1 MKKSTLINIFLRSLF
16 IHSTLNF
23 RRMQNIG
30 FGAALIPMIRS
41 LRLPREESERILTTH
56 LQMFNT
62 HPYFSAPI
70 LGSVARLEEE
80 QIIRGENVDAAS
92 IKQSFMASY
101 AAIGDIFFWGAL
113 RPFASIIS
121 VILIYMGA
129 MIAPLAFL
137 LVYSPAHFWVRLKGF
152 IEGYREGKRGF
163 EFIRS
168 LNLPGIAVKIRWLS
182 LLVLIGVLVWLTRE
196 GGYWPFIQTVGIVVK
211 FTALGAVMFCF
222 ALIRKGVS
230 QFYIIYGALA
240 VFIIASWGGFLN

>member
-1 MKKSTLINIFLRSLF
+1 MKKSTLINIFLKSLF

-80 QIIRGENVDAAS
+80 QVTRGENFDAAS
-92 IKQSFMASY
+92 IKQSIMASY

-129 MIAPLAFL
+129 VIAPLAFL
-137 LVYSPAHFWVRLKGF
+137 LVYTPAHFWVRLKGF
-152 IEGYREGKRGF
+152 VEGYREGKRGF

-168 LNLPGIAVKIRWLS
+168 LNLPGIAVKIRWIS
-182 LLVLIGVLVWLTRE
+182 LVVLIGLLVWLTRE
-196 GGYWPFIQTVGIVVK
+196 GGYWPFIQTVGIVAK
-211 FTALGAVMFCF
+211 FTALAAVMFCF

-230 QFYIIYGALA
+230 QVYIIYAALA